1 MLLRIYLSLF
11 LAFCCATVSLAET
24 FVVTSNADA
33 GPGTLREA
41 LTKAAANGNTEKDYI
56 NFNLPDV
63 SEAGR
68 TITVQSQLPLVTSS
82 IVIDGTSQPGGGF
95 GRSDAKIILQPS
107 NSYSVYSALVLI
119 NANGFELYGLY
130 IRDFIGD
137 LPFKPSA
144 AIYCRGSKN
153 VQIGAPGKGNVITN
167 NTYIFSTSSGYYIQ
181 PFTPS
186 NLGVENLKVYSNF
199 FGFEPD
205 GKSYR
210 AALISIAGSF
220 EISACAGELIF
231 GGNDTGQRN
240 LFGNTFQA
248 IQSIWTSAS
257 SNFPTNIRIVNNYLN
272 YNIDGGYAPIPT
284 LNTSSIQYIS
294 IGLHPSNYGLTLLY
308 KIYILNNKLQA
319 PSGIGI
325 GPVSGEIIFQG
336 NRVIKE
342 NYVNQP
348 NYSGGGLSVE
358 SKDKILIG
366 GEAAGEANILYSS
379 GIVAKAPNSILIQRN
394 SVYCT
399 NDGYNV
405 VWQLPYL
412 TAPDKLPVIS
422 INNVTAT
429 SVSGTATPLSSVELF
444 WDDDCMFCQPYTYVT
459 TIMADANGKWQYNGL
474 IQNGV
479 VASATLNGFTSYF
492 TTSAKISGSK
502 IVHYSCNNQGN
513 ISDIIFSNTGA
524 YQWKNERGEV
534 ISTNK
539 EAKDLTPGKYTLS
552 ALNGTCSTDYTFNIY
567 DATPS
572 INEGNKHIIQPS
584 CSGKGSLTGL
594 YLNNGDVLYDANSRG
609 DYNAYTYKWL
619 DGSDNIRSTSLDL
632 NDAEAGSYRL
642 LVTYKG
648 NCTTTYG
655 PITLTNTTGPN
666 INETT
671 ASIRTTPCNQST
683 GGVTNLTITG
693 GTGTL
698 KYSWKNAQNQMVA
711 TTKDLQNQPA
721 GQYTLQVNDDS
732 ACGPV
737 YSSTFEITETNGITI
752 DVSGVSQ
759 TNTTCNNNNGSIT
772 GINTIGAST
781 YEWRDNNDQLVGTTL
796 NLSNVGPGKYHLVA
810 LNATCSKV
818 STEYTIVKQQINSG
832 YTSTKVLTPAY
843 CNQDNGSIQ
852 VIFDTQQPKAV
863 RWENNSG
870 VTIGHNALLQNLDA
884 GTYQLYVTD
893 DNGCESAYLAY
904 AISRIAPMEITLNS
918 EVKTDDQCTQKLG
931 SIQNVAITGGK
942 QPYTYKWLNSAGGQI
957 ASTAALINVT
967 EGTYE
972 LQVTDATGCDMVSH
986 TYTIQN
992 QTSALAAPVVASN
1005 IQLCGPGQAV
1015 VNVANPGTGYTYRI
1029 YDSKTGNKV
1038 IAEQKSSRLT
1048 VNVKDSRSIYI
1059 SRLLGSCESPRTE
1072 VLVAVGVSGT
1082 TIPNTITPNGDG
1094 MNDLWQIKGM
1104 ENYPAAQVQLFN
1116 RNGQKVF
1123 ESRGYASAF
1132 DGTRNGQPL
1141 PIGTYFYIIN
1151 LGSGCNLFTGSLT
1164 IIR

>member
-11 LAFCCATVSLAET
+11 LTLCCATVSLAET
-24 FVVTSNADA
+24 FVVISNADA

-68 TITVQSQLPLVTSS
+68 TINLTSDLPDLSSNLSIDGSTQNGAKLGLSSAKVILKTLRNKITIILFKGKDVEQVEFYGLYFLDTSNPCISDPDAAAHTTMQITNAKNIIIGGQNKGNVFNGYNYGNLRFKNIDGIEFADNLFGQSPYAFQAVCSGGIDLNEVTNVNIGGTNKTNTFISGLTITLKQTQTTSAFNIINNYFS
-82 IVIDGTSQPGGGF
+82 IYSDGVTTDHSFDGTSIVVSGSIINTTDVQPKVKFLFRDNLMTHFSTGAIKF
-95 GRSDAKIILQPS
+95 
-107 NSYSVYSALVLI
+107 YSVDGNINIEHNWFGIDKSGIIPLNLKKAHPGDGVAVFLESVNAEVVIGSENPDDGNKIAYTTTGIVNWNSKYVKVLRNSFKCVTYKEYSANGLITIPTITTSQLTASYIKGLATPGASVDVFASDDCTNCSPETFIGNTIASSTGEWQYNFTKSYTRSIIANAHVLKQSSHFTKPLI
-119 NANGFELYGLY
+119 NAAKVVVTNFDCGQSGKIAGIEVSNTEKIKWINEKGEIVSTELELKNAVPGRYKLIIGEFCTVESDYFTIQDARPQIYSSFIAVKNSECGKSNG
-130 IRDFIGD
+130 
-137 LPFKPSA
+137 S
-144 AIYCRGSKN
+144 
-153 VQIGAPGKGNVITN
+153 ITN
-167 NTYIFSTSSGYYIQ
+167 LFASTSSGSQLTYAWFDQ
-181 PFTPS
+181 
-186 NLGVENLKVYSNF
+186 
-199 FGFEPD
+199 D
-205 GKSYR
+205 GKQVAQTR
-210 AALISIAGSF
+210 DI
-220 EISACAGELIF
+220 
-231 GGNDTGQRN
+231 TN
-240 LFGNTFQA
+240 L
-248 IQSIWTSAS
+248 
-257 SNFPTNIRIVNNYLN
+257 
-272 YNIDGGYAPIPT
+272 
-284 LNTSSIQYIS
+284 
-294 IGLHPSNYGLTLLY
+294 
-308 KIYILNNKLQA
+308 
-319 PSGIGI
+319 
-325 GPVSGEIIFQG
+325 
-336 NRVIKE
+336 
-342 NYVNQP
+342 
-348 NYSGGGLSVE
+348 
-358 SKDKILIG
+358 
-366 GEAAGEANILYSS
+366 AAGNYTIKVSS
-379 GIVAKAPNSILIQRN
+379 
-394 SVYCT
+394 
-399 NDGYNV
+399 
-405 VWQLPYL
+405 
-412 TAPDKLPVIS
+412 
-422 INNVTAT
+422 
-429 SVSGTATPLSSVELF
+429 SS
-444 WDDDCMFCQPYTYVT
+444 
-459 TIMADANGKWQYNGL
+459 
-474 IQNGV
+474 
-479 VASATLNGFTSYF
+479 
-492 TTSAKISGSK
+492 
-502 IVHYSCNNQGN
+502 
-513 ISDIIFSNTGA
+513 
-524 YQWKNERGEV
+524 
-534 ISTNK
+534 
-539 EAKDLTPGKYTLS
+539 
-552 ALNGTCSTDYTFNIY
+552 
-567 DATPS
+567 
-572 INEGNKHIIQPS
+572 
-584 CSGKGSLTGL
+584 
-594 YLNNGDVLYDANSRG
+594 
-609 DYNAYTYKWL
+609 
-619 DGSDNIRSTSLDL
+619 
-632 NDAEAGSYRL
+632 
-642 LVTYKG
+642 
-648 NCTTTYG
+648 CTTEYG
-655 PITLTNTTGPN
+655 PITIKNTTGPN
-666 INETT
+666 IDETT
-671 ASIRTTPCNQST
+671 ASIQSTPCNQST
-683 GGVTNLTITG
+683 GGVINLTITG

-698 KYSWKNAQNQMVA
+698 KYSWKNAQNQVVA
-711 TTKDLQNQPA
+711 TTKDLKNQPA
-721 GQYTLQVNDDS
+721 GKYILQVNDDS
-732 ACGPV
+732 DCGPV
-737 YSSTFEITETNGITI
+737 YSSAFEITETNSIII
-752 DVSGVSQ
+752 DVSGVNQ

-818 STEYTIVKQQINSG
+818 SMEYTIVKQQINSG

-1059 SRLLGSCESPRTE
+1059 SRLLGSCESQRTE

-1094 MNDLWQIKGM
+1094 INDLWQIKGM

-1151 LGSGCNLFTGSLT
+1151 LGSGCNLFSGSLT